1 MILIQTHQIFINLIR
16 NLGNYIYKATCRFN
30 YKGENMK
37 RTLTP
42 VRGTNDYLPKEMAI
56 REKVRGIILNVY
68 KKYGFMQ
75 ISAPILEDIDNLL
88 GSDGGDNTK
97 LIFKV
102 LKRGEKLDLTKE
114 NLTMQDI
121 VDIGLRYDLT
131 IPMVRLFS
139 NNQNSLPTPFK
150 TIQIDYS
157 FRADRPQRGR
167 SRQFIQCDIDILG
180 DPTINAE
187 IDVINTTA
195 KTFLTLGFKDF
206 VCKLNDRRILSDII
220 LGVGFEPEVEAD
232 ICIVLDKLDKIGVN
246 GVTEELISRGFD
258 ASKVNAL
265 MQRIAKV
272 QESGIDSL
280 TQMGVRE
287 SVVES
292 VKNIL
297 DTTNSLSGNQYKVVF
312 DVSIVRG
319 QGYYTGAVYEF
330 YMQGFSGACG
340 GGGRYDNMVEKM
352 TGKPLPAV
360 GFGLG
365 FEPTCMLVNEMGL
378 LTADEKLIA
387 CVYYPEDNFAEVLSY
402 VEKLNAEYNVS
413 AIPAKKNLSFQLQT
427 LKANG
432 FTDFVIFKEKQ
443 IKTI

>member
-1 MILIQTHQIFINLIR
+1 
-16 NLGNYIYKATCRFN
+16 
-30 YKGENMK
+30 MK

-42 VRGTNDYLPKEMAI
+42 IRGTNDYLPKEMAL
-56 REKVRGIILNVY
+56 REKVRGIILKTY

-114 NLTMQDI
+114 NLTEKDI

-131 IPMVRLFS
+131 VPMVRLFS

-180 DPTINAE
+180 DATQNAE

-195 KTFLTLGFKDF
+195 KTFLALGFKNF
-206 VCKLNDRRILSDII
+206 VCKLNDRRILSDLI
-220 LGVGFEPEVEAD
+220 LGTGFDNSSEAD
-232 ICIVLDKLDKIGVN
+232 ICIVLDKLDKIGLE
-246 GVTEELISRGFD
+246 GVTAELLDRGFEKEKVDSLMQKIEKVQQSGFD
-258 ASKVNAL
+258 ALSEL
-265 MQRIAKV
+265 
-272 QESGIDSL
+272 
-280 TQMGVRE
+280 GVRAEVTE
-287 SVVES
+287 SVQ
-292 VKNIL
+292 KIL
-297 DTTNSLSGNQYKVVF
+297 SCTNSLSGGEYEVVF

-340 GGGRYDNMVEKM
+340 GGGRYDKMVEKM
-352 TGKPLPAV
+352 TGKSIPAV

-365 FEPTCMLVNEMGL
+365 FEPTCMLIAEQNL
-378 LTADEKLIA
+378 LKSEEKLIA
-387 CVYYPEDNFAEVLSY
+387 CIYYPEDNFADVLNY
-402 VEKLNAEYNVS
+402 VEELNKLNNVS
-413 AIPAKKNLSFQLQT
+413 AIPAKKNLAFQLQT
-427 LKANG
+427 LKENG
-432 FTDFVIFKEKQ
+432 FTDFVIFKDKQ
-443 IKTI
+443 LKSI

>member
-1 MILIQTHQIFINLIR
+1 
-16 NLGNYIYKATCRFN
+16 
-30 YKGENMK
+30 MK
-37 RTLTP
+37 KTLTP
-42 VRGTNDYLPKEMAI
+42 VRGTNDYLPKEMAV
-56 REKVRGIILNVY
+56 REKVRSEILKTY

-102 LKRGEKLDLTKE
+102 LKRGEKLDLSTP
-114 NLTMQDI
+114 NLTERDL

-131 IPMVRLFS
+131 VPMVRLFC

-195 KTFLTLGFKDF
+195 KTFLNLGFKNF

-220 LGVGFEPEVEAD
+220 LGTGFSAD
-232 ICIVLDKLDKIGVN
+232 SECDVCVVLDKLDKIGID
-246 GVTEELISRGFD
+246 GVTAELIERGFD
-258 ASKVNAL
+258 ESKVSAL
-265 MQRIAKV
+265 MEKIAKI
-272 QESGIDSL
+272 QESGIESL
-280 TQMGVRE
+280 EGFGVRRE
-287 SVVES
+287 VVDS
-292 VKNIL
+292 VKQIL
-297 DTTNSLSGNQYKVVF
+297 STTNALSGGNYNIKF
-312 DVSIVRG
+312 DISIVRG

-330 YMQGFSGACG
+330 YMEGFSGACG

-352 TGKPLPAV
+352 TGKKVPAV

-365 FEPTCMLVNEMGL
+365 FEPTCMLINEMGL
-378 LTADEKLIA
+378 LKAEDKLIA
-387 CVYYPEDNFAEVLSY
+387 CVYYPEDDFTEVLKY
-402 VEKLNAEYNVS
+402 VEELNQTNNVS
-413 AIPAKKNLSFQLQT
+413 AVPAKKNLGFQLQT
-427 LKANG
+427 LKSNG
-432 FTDFVIFKEKQ
+432 FTHFVTLKDKQ
-443 IKTI
+443 IKEI

>member
-1 MILIQTHQIFINLIR
+1 
-16 NLGNYIYKATCRFN
+16 
-30 YKGENMK
+30 MK

-42 VRGTNDYLPKEMAI
+42 VRGTNDYLPKEMAL
-56 REKVRGIILNVY
+56 REKVRGIILKTY
-68 KKYGFMQ
+68 EKYGFMQ

-114 NLTMQDI
+114 NLTEKDI

-131 IPMVRLFS
+131 VPMVRLFS

-180 DPTINAE
+180 DATQNAE

-195 KTFLTLGFKDF
+195 KTFLALGFKNF
-206 VCKLNDRRILSDII
+206 VCKLNDRRILSDLII
-220 LGVGFEPEVEAD
+220 GTGFDNSSEAD
-232 ICIVLDKLDKIGVN
+232 ICIVLDKLDKIGLE
-246 GVTEELISRGFD
+246 GVTAELLDRGFEKEKVLGLMQKIEKVQQSGFD
-258 ASKVNAL
+258 ALA
-265 MQRIAKV
+265 
-272 QESGIDSL
+272 EF
-280 TQMGVRE
+280 GVRAEVIE
-287 SVVES
+287 SVQ
-292 VKNIL
+292 KIL
-297 DTTNSLSGNQYKVVF
+297 SCTNSLSGGEYEVVF

-340 GGGRYDNMVEKM
+340 GGGRYDKMVEKM
-352 TGKPLPAV
+352 TGKSIPAV

-365 FEPTCMLVNEMGL
+365 FEPTCMLIAEQNL
-378 LTADEKLIA
+378 LRSEEKLIA
-387 CVYYPEDNFAEVLSY
+387 CIYYPEDNFADVLNY
-402 VEKLNAEYNVS
+402 VEELNKLNNVS
-413 AIPAKKNLSFQLQT
+413 AIPAKKNLAFQLQT
-427 LKANG
+427 LKENG
-432 FTDFVIFKEKQ
+432 FTDFVIFKDKQ
-443 IKTI
+443 LKSI

>member
-1 MILIQTHQIFINLIR
+1 
-16 NLGNYIYKATCRFN
+16 
-30 YKGENMK
+30 MK
-37 RTLTP
+37 KTLTP
-42 VRGTNDYLPKEMAI
+42 VRGTNDYLPKEMAV
-56 REKVRGIILNVY
+56 REKVRSEILKTY

-102 LKRGEKLDLTKE
+102 LKRGEKLDLSTP
-114 NLTMQDI
+114 NLTERDL

-131 IPMVRLFS
+131 VPMVRLFC

-195 KTFLTLGFKDF
+195 KTFLNLGFKNF

-220 LGVGFEPEVEAD
+220 LGTGFSAD
-232 ICIVLDKLDKIGVN
+232 SECDVCVVLDKLDKIGID
-246 GVTEELISRGFD
+246 GVTAELIERGFD
-258 ASKVNAL
+258 ESKVSAL
-265 MQRIAKV
+265 MEKIANI
-272 QESGIDSL
+272 QESGIESL
-280 TQMGVRE
+280 EGFGVRRE
-287 SVVES
+287 VVDS
-292 VKNIL
+292 VKQIL
-297 DTTNSLSGNQYKVVF
+297 STTNALSGGNYNIKF
-312 DVSIVRG
+312 DISIVRG

-330 YMQGFSGACG
+330 YMEGFSGACG

-352 TGKPLPAV
+352 TGKKVPAV

-365 FEPTCMLVNEMGL
+365 FEPTCMLINEMGL
-378 LTADEKLIA
+378 LKAEDKLIA
-387 CVYYPEDNFAEVLSY
+387 CVYYPEDDFTEVLKY
-402 VEKLNAEYNVS
+402 VEELNQSNNVS
-413 AIPAKKNLSFQLQT
+413 AVPAKKNLGFQLQT

-432 FTDFVIFKEKQ
+432 FTHFVTLKDKQ
-443 IKTI
+443 IKEI

>member
-1 MILIQTHQIFINLIR
+1 
-16 NLGNYIYKATCRFN
+16 
-30 YKGENMK
+30 MK

-56 REKVRGIILNVY
+56 REKVREEILKTY
-68 KKYGFMQ
+68 KRYGFMQ

-102 LKRGEKLDLTKE
+102 LKRGEKLDLTAQ
-114 NLTMQDI
+114 NLTEKDI

-131 IPMVRLFS
+131 VPMVRLFC

-195 KTFLTLGFKDF
+195 KTFLNLGFKNF

-220 LGVGFEPEVEAD
+220 SNSGFNATDECD
-232 ICIVLDKLDKIGVN
+232 ICIVLDKLDKINIEGVKA
-246 GVTEELISRGFD
+246 ELIERGYNPNM
-258 ASKVNAL
+258 VEVL
-265 MQRIAKV
+265 MQRIA
-272 QESGIDSL
+272 QIQQGGIDRL
-280 TQMGVRE
+280 LALGVRE
-287 SVVES
+287 NVIQS
-292 VKNIL
+292 VKDIL
-297 DTTNSLSGNQYKVVF
+297 SATNALSGGNYSVQF
-312 DVSIVRG
+312 DISIVRG

-330 YMQGFSGACG
+330 YMNGFSGACG

-352 TGKPLPAV
+352 TGKSLPAV

-365 FEPTCMLVNEMGL
+365 FEPTCMLINEFGL
-378 LTADEKLIA
+378 LKAEDKLIA
-387 CVYYPEDNFAEVLSY
+387 CIYYPEDDFTKVLSF
-402 VEKLNAEYNVS
+402 VEELNKSDNVS
-413 AIPAKKNLSFQLQT
+413 AIPAKKNLGFQLQT

-432 FTDFVIFKEKQ
+432 FTHFVVYKDRVLKE
-443 IKTI
+443 I

>member
-1 MILIQTHQIFINLIR
+1 
-16 NLGNYIYKATCRFN
+16 
-30 YKGENMK
+30 MK
-37 RTLTP
+37 KTLTP
-42 VRGTNDYLPKEMAI
+42 VRGTNDYLPKEMAV
-56 REKVRGIILNVY
+56 REKVRSEILKTY

-102 LKRGEKLDLTKE
+102 LKRGEKLDLSTP
-114 NLTMQDI
+114 NLIERDL

-131 IPMVRLFS
+131 VPMVRLFC

-180 DPTINAE
+180 DSTINAE

-195 KTFLTLGFKDF
+195 KTFLNLGFKNF

-220 LGVGFEPEVEAD
+220 LGTGFSAD
-232 ICIVLDKLDKIGVN
+232 SECDVCVVLDKLDKIGID
-246 GVTEELISRGFD
+246 GVTAELIERGFD
-258 ASKVNAL
+258 ESKVSALMEKIAKIQEGGIESLEGFAVRSEVVDSVKQILSTTNAL
-265 MQRIAKV
+265 
-272 QESGIDSL
+272 SG
-280 TQMGVRE
+280 
-287 SVVES
+287 
-292 VKNIL
+292 
-297 DTTNSLSGNQYKVVF
+297 GNYTIKF
-312 DVSIVRG
+312 DISIVRG

-330 YMQGFSGACG
+330 YMEGFSGACG

-352 TGKPLPAV
+352 TGKKVPAV

-365 FEPTCMLVNEMGL
+365 FEPTCMLINEMGL
-378 LTADEKLIA
+378 LKAEDKLIA
-387 CVYYPEDNFAEVLSY
+387 CVYYPEDDFTEVLKY
-402 VEKLNAEYNVS
+402 VEELNQSNNVS
-413 AIPAKKNLSFQLQT
+413 AVPAKKNLGFQLQT

-432 FTDFVIFKEKQ
+432 FTHFVTLKDKQ
-443 IKTI
+443 IKEI

>member
-1 MILIQTHQIFINLIR
+1 
-16 NLGNYIYKATCRFN
+16 
-30 YKGENMK
+30 MK
-37 RTLTP
+37 KTLTP
-42 VRGTNDYLPKEMAI
+42 VRGTNDYLPKEMAV
-56 REKVRGIILNVY
+56 REKVRSEILKTY

-102 LKRGEKLDLTKE
+102 LKRGEKLDLSTP
-114 NLTMQDI
+114 NLSERDL

-131 IPMVRLFS
+131 VPMVRLFC

-195 KTFLTLGFKDF
+195 KTFLNLGFKNF

-220 LGVGFEPEVEAD
+220 LGTGFGAD
-232 ICIVLDKLDKIGVN
+232 SECDVCVVLDKLDKIGID
-246 GVTEELISRGFD
+246 GVTAELIERGFD
-258 ASKVNAL
+258 ESKVSAL
-265 MQRIAKV
+265 MEKIAKI
-272 QESGIDSL
+272 QESGIESL
-280 TQMGVRE
+280 EGFGVRRE
-287 SVVES
+287 VVDS
-292 VKNIL
+292 VKQIL
-297 DTTNSLSGNQYKVVF
+297 STTNALSGGNYNIKF
-312 DVSIVRG
+312 DISIVRG

-330 YMQGFSGACG
+330 YMEGFSGACG

-352 TGKPLPAV
+352 TGKKVPAV

-365 FEPTCMLVNEMGL
+365 FEPTCMLINEMGL
-378 LTADEKLIA
+378 LKAEDKLIA
-387 CVYYPEDNFAEVLSY
+387 CVYYPEDDFTEVLKY
-402 VEKLNAEYNVS
+402 VEELNQTNNVS
-413 AIPAKKNLSFQLQT
+413 AVPAKKNLGFQLQT

-432 FTDFVIFKEKQ
+432 FTHFVTLKDKQ
-443 IKTI
+443 IKEI

>member
-1 MILIQTHQIFINLIR
+1 
-16 NLGNYIYKATCRFN
+16 
-30 YKGENMK
+30 MK

-56 REKVRGIILNVY
+56 REKVREEILKTY
-68 KKYGFMQ
+68 KRYGFMQ

-102 LKRGEKLDLTKE
+102 LKRGEKLDLTAQ
-114 NLTMQDI
+114 NLTEKDI

-131 IPMVRLFS
+131 VPMVRLFC

-195 KTFLTLGFKDF
+195 KTFLNLGFKNF

-220 LGVGFEPEVEAD
+220 SNSGFNATDECD
-232 ICIVLDKLDKIGVN
+232 ICIVLDKLDKINIEGVKA
-246 GVTEELISRGFD
+246 ELIERGYNPNM
-258 ASKVNAL
+258 VEVL
-265 MQRIAKV
+265 MQKIA
-272 QESGIDSL
+272 QIQQGGIDSL
-280 TQMGVRE
+280 LALGVRE
-287 SVVES
+287 NVIQS
-292 VKNIL
+292 VKDIL
-297 DTTNSLSGNQYKVVF
+297 SATNALSGGNYSVQF
-312 DVSIVRG
+312 DISIVRG

-330 YMQGFSGACG
+330 YMNGFSGACG

-352 TGKPLPAV
+352 TGKSLPAV

-365 FEPTCMLVNEMGL
+365 FEPTCMLINEFGL
-378 LTADEKLIA
+378 LKAEDKLIA
-387 CVYYPEDNFAEVLSY
+387 CIYYPEDDFTKVLSF
-402 VEKLNAEYNVS
+402 VEELNKSDNVS
-413 AIPAKKNLSFQLQT
+413 AIPAKKNLGFQLQT

-432 FTDFVIFKEKQ
+432 FTHFVVYKDRALKE
-443 IKTI
+443 I

>member
-1 MILIQTHQIFINLIR
+1 
-16 NLGNYIYKATCRFN
+16 
-30 YKGENMK
+30 MK
-37 RTLTP
+37 KTLTP
-42 VRGTNDYLPKEMAI
+42 VRGTNDYLPKEMAV
-56 REKVRGIILNVY
+56 REKVRSEILKTY

-102 LKRGEKLDLTKE
+102 LKRGEKLDLSTP
-114 NLTMQDI
+114 NLTERDL

-131 IPMVRLFS
+131 VPMVRLFC

-195 KTFLTLGFKDF
+195 KTFLNLGFKNF

-220 LGVGFEPEVEAD
+220 LGTGFSAD
-232 ICIVLDKLDKIGVN
+232 SECDVCVVLDKLDKIGID
-246 GVTEELISRGFD
+246 GVTAELIERGFD
-258 ASKVNAL
+258 EAKVSAL
-265 MQRIAKV
+265 MEKIAKI
-272 QESGIDSL
+272 QESGIESL
-280 TQMGVRE
+280 EGFGVRRE
-287 SVVES
+287 VVDS
-292 VKNIL
+292 VKQIL
-297 DTTNSLSGNQYKVVF
+297 STTNALSGGNYNIKF
-312 DVSIVRG
+312 DISIVRG

-330 YMQGFSGACG
+330 YMEGFSGACG

-352 TGKPLPAV
+352 TGKKVPAV

-365 FEPTCMLVNEMGL
+365 FEPTCMLINEMGL
-378 LTADEKLIA
+378 LKAEDKLIA
-387 CVYYPEDNFAEVLSY
+387 CVYYPEDDFTEVLKY
-402 VEKLNAEYNVS
+402 VEELNQTNNVS
-413 AIPAKKNLSFQLQT
+413 AVPAKKNLGFQLQT

-432 FTDFVIFKEKQ
+432 FTHFVTLKDKQ
-443 IKTI
+443 IKEI